1 MVGSRDSGGFPPVLK
16 KFGQHFLND
25 ARVLAAISDATDASK
40 ADTVVEIGPG
50 RGALTEL
57 LVERAGKVIA
67 VELDR
72 ALATILRDKYRRS
85 DNVDIVEA
93 DILKISPGEL
103 GGAGYILAGN
113 VPYYITTPIIFHAL
127 IPPLP
132 KRAVFLVQAEV
143 AERMTSPPG
152 SKEYGAL
159 SVNLQTIAK
168 VEILMRVPASAF
180 HPPPKVES
188 AVVRITPGEVPEGLD
203 LVKFRGF
210 VQGLFGQRRKQLQK
224 SLRTVADL
232 SPADSQELLA
242 RVGID
247 PSQRPEEI
255 SPGKFLQLF
264 WKLPSTTATGS
275 EGARD
280 TGGVFLG

>member
-1 MVGSRDSGGFPPVLK
+1 MATAGGGYPPVLK

-25 ARVLAAISDATDASK
+25 TRVLETIADATGATAS
-40 ADTVVEIGPG
+40 DTVVEIGPG
-50 RGALTEL
+50 RGALTDL

-72 ALATILRDKYRRS
+72 ALAKMLREKYAGRA
-85 DNVDIVEA
+85 NVEIVEA
-93 DILKISPGEL
+93 DVLRISPGEL

-127 IPPLP
+127 VPPLP
-132 KRAVFLVQAEV
+132 KLAVFLVQEEV

-152 SKEYGAL
+152 SREYGAL

-168 VEILMRVPASAF
+168 VEILARVPASAF

-188 AVVRITPGEVPEGLD
+188 AVVRITPGEIPEGLD

-224 SLRTVADL
+224 SLRSVIDLEPAQTVA
-232 SPADSQELLA
+232 LLES
-242 RVGID
+242 VGIE
-247 PSQRPEEI
+247 PSTRPEEI
-255 SPGKFLQLF
+255 SPAKFLELF
-264 WKLPSTTATGS
+264 RAVK
-275 EGARD
+275 
-280 TGGVFLG
+280 

>member
-1 MVGSRDSGGFPPVLK
+1 MAREGGGFPPVLK

-25 ARVLAAISDATDASK
+25 PRVLEYIADATGATS

-57 LVERAGKVIA
+57 LVQRAGRVIA

-72 ALATILRDKYRRS
+72 ALANILRDKYRRT
-85 DNVDIVEA
+85 DNIEIVEA
-93 DILKISPGEL
+93 DILRISPGEL

-127 IPPLP
+127 IPPMP
-132 KRAVFLVQAEV
+132 KRAVFLVQEEV
-143 AERMTSPPG
+143 ARRMTSPPG

-159 SVNLQTIAK
+159 SVNLQTLAK
-168 VEILMRVPASAF
+168 VEILERVPASAF

-188 AVVRITPGEVPEGLD
+188 AVVRITPGEIPEGLD

-224 SLRTVADL
+224 SLRSVVDL
-232 SPADSQELLA
+232 EPGETMILLES
-242 RVGID
+242 VGIQ
-247 PSQRPEEI
+247 PSSRPEEI
-255 SPGKFLQLF
+255 SPSKFLELF
-264 WKLPSTTATGS
+264 RAV
-275 EGARD
+275 R
-280 TGGVFLG
+280 

>member
-1 MVGSRDSGGFPPVLK
+1 MARESGGFPPVLK

-25 ARVLAAISDATDASK
+25 QRVLEFIADATGATAS
-40 ADTVVEIGPG
+40 DTLIEIGPG
-50 RGALTEL
+50 RGALTDL

-72 ALATILRDKYRRS
+72 ALARMLRERYAARPS
-85 DNVDIVEA
+85 VEVIEA
-93 DILKISPGEL
+93 DVLKTPL
-103 GGAGYILAGN
+103 GDIAGGNYILAGN
-113 VPYYITTPIIFHAL
+113 VPYYITTPIIFHSL

-143 AERMTSPPG
+143 ADRMTSPAG

-159 SVNLQTIAK
+159 SVNLQTIAN
-168 VEILMRVPASAF
+168 VEVLMRVPASAF

-188 AVVRITPGEVPEGLD
+188 AVVRITPGEIPANLD

-224 SLRTVADL
+224 SLRSVVDVEPSA
-232 SPADSQELLA
+232 AIALLES
-242 RVGID
+242 VGVI
-247 PSQRPEEI
+247 PSARPEEI
-255 SPGKFLQLF
+255 SPAKFLELF
-264 WKLPSTTATGS
+264 RTIAK
-275 EGARD
+275 D
-280 TGGVFLG
+280 

>member
-1 MVGSRDSGGFPPVLK
+1 VSREGGGFPPVLK
-16 KFGQHFLND
+16 KFGQHFLTD
-25 ARVLAAISDATDASK
+25 QRVLESIADATGATA

-50 RGALTEL
+50 RGALTDL

-72 ALATILRDKYRRS
+72 ALANILRDKYRRTA
-85 DNVDIVEA
+85 NIEIVEA

-127 IPPLP
+127 VPPLP
-132 KRAVFLVQAEV
+132 KRAVFLVQEEV

-188 AVVRITPGEVPEGLD
+188 AVVRVTPGEIPKELD
-203 LVKFRGF
+203 LVKFRAF

-224 SLRTVADL
+224 SLRSVVDL
-232 SPADSQELLA
+232 EPAQTFALLEE
-242 RVGID
+242 VGVE
-247 PSQRPEEI
+247 PAARPEEI
-255 SPGKFLQLF
+255 SPSKFLELF
-264 WKLPSTTATGS
+264 RAV
-275 EGARD
+275 R
-280 TGGVFLG
+280 

>member
-1 MVGSRDSGGFPPVLK
+1 MTRAGGGFPPVLK

-25 ARVLAAISDATDASK
+25 QRVLEAIADATGA
-40 ADTVVEIGPG
+40 AATDTVVEIGPG
-50 RGALTEL
+50 RGALTDL
-57 LVERAGKVIA
+57 LVERAGRVIA

-72 ALATILRDKYRRS
+72 ALAKMLREKYSARE
-85 DNVDIVEA
+85 NVEIVEA
-93 DILKISPGEL
+93 DVLKISPGEL

-127 IPPLP
+127 VPPLP
-132 KRAVFLVQAEV
+132 KRAVFLVQEEV

-188 AVVRITPGEVPEGLD
+188 AVVRVTPGEIPGDLD

-224 SLRTVADL
+224 SLRSVVDL
-232 SPADSQELLA
+232 EPSETTALLESVDINPAS
-242 RVGID
+242 
-247 PSQRPEEI
+247 RPEEI
-255 SPGKFLQLF
+255 SPGRFLELYRGVKKLQL
-264 WKLPSTTATGS
+264 L
-275 EGARD
+275 
-280 TGGVFLG
+280 